1 MMTNETCGGSVSP
14 VPNYN
19 GYITPVHST
28 AGIVGGK
35 PESDGAMAKL
45 LLLGVGVLAL
55 YYLFHKRKR
64 A

>member
-1 MMTNETCGGSVSP
+1 
-14 VPNYN
+14 
-19 GYITPVHST
+19 
-28 AGIVGGK
+28 VGGK